1 MVGKKLGEVF
11 SSLKDNLLFIF
22 SVILLSIT
30 TTSCERS
37 FQNFDKN
44 LLEVRRGPQNCKK
57 KRKNGQDWTFFGRG
71 THILGPYWYSS
82 VWIALQSYAHCL
94 SGLSELVTSR
104 FETENDILTSLHD
117 DVIKNKNCWGQK
129 GHNS

>member
-30 TTSCERS
+30 TASCERS

-44 LLEVRRGPQNCKK
+44 LLEKK
-57 KRKNGQDWTFFGRG
+57 K
-71 THILGPYWYSS
+71 
-82 VWIALQSYAHCL
+82 
-94 SGLSELVTSR
+94 ELVEFNEKSSIR
-104 FETENDILTSLHD
+104 KEQILKSQNEQD
-117 DVIKNKNCWGQK
+117 
-129 GHNS
+129 

>member
-22 SVILLSIT
+22 SVILLSMT

-44 LLEVRRGPQNCKK
+44 LLEKK
-57 KRKNGQDWTFFGRG
+57 KELEEFNEKSIIRKEQIFKSQNEQ
-71 THILGPYWYSS
+71 
-82 VWIALQSYAHCL
+82 
-94 SGLSELVTSR
+94 
-104 FETENDILTSLHD
+104 N
-117 DVIKNKNCWGQK
+117 
-129 GHNS
+129 